1 MHISEKT
8 SRFALTLIT
17 QLLNRMKKSVVL
29 SLFML
34 FTAIAFGQNKMDS
47 WAELKDFHAI
57 MSQTFHPSE
66 DGNLQ
71 PIKQRADELLQ
82 KAMALYDSKRPA
94 EFDTPKMK
102 DATFRLATECKL
114 IVGMIADKKS
124 DEEITKKLAAA
135 HDVFHEIVGLCND
148 GGAEKGGHDHSDP
161 NHKH

>member
-1 MHISEKT
+1 
-8 SRFALTLIT
+8 
-17 QLLNRMKKSVVL
+17 MKKSVVL

-47 WAELKDFHAI
+47 WAELKDFHAV

-82 KAMALYDSKRPA
+82 KAMALYDSKKPA
-94 EFDTPKMK
+94 EFDTPQMK
-102 DATFRLATECKL
+102 ESITKLATDCKL

-124 DEEITKKLAAA
+124 DEELTKKLTEA
-135 HDVFHEIVGLCND
+135 HDSFHNIVGLCNNQNV
-148 GGAEKGGHDHSDP
+148 EKGGHDHTDP